1 MKVISKKEENFVWI
15 NFQNFN
21 VSNFYNNSINIE
33 GKNIDEKSRH
43 FEIVKFFKKIASKL
57 NINIKN
63 INYSFEN
70 NFINFELDNNSD
82 ITKFI
87 SVLIKKDNNFAF
99 SNITVNIGKVVSRE
113 IGFDING

>member
-1 MKVISKKEENFVWI
+1 MKVISKIEESFVWV
-15 NFQNFN
+15 NFKNFN
-21 VSNFYNNSINIE
+21 ITDFYNKWINI
-33 GKNIDEKSRH
+33 NNDIDEKSRH

-57 NINIKN
+57 NVNIKN

-99 SNITVNIGKVVSRE
+99 SNITVNIGKVISRE